1 MYNGAQGAFKKLI
14 YEFGQ
19 PIDGCPNIVPMVE
32 PLEKFGNQISKS
44 PQYVSVQLLEFSA
57 KKLKTS
63 FFALIQRFFFELIL
77 FFLGGGHIL
86 LENDCNYPKKNK
98 FFDLI
103 CFSTLRVYIV
113 FFNALSV

>member
-19 PIDGCPNIVPMVE
+19 PIDGCRNIVPMVE
-32 PLEKFGNQISKS
+32 PLEKFGNQISGS
-44 PQYVSVQLLEFSA
+44 PQYVLVQLLEFSA

-63 FFALIQRFFFELIL
+63 LFALIQRFLFELIL
-77 FFLGGGHIL
+77 FFGGGHIL
-86 LENDCNYPKKNK
+86 LENDCNYPKKNN

-113 FFNALSV
+113 FFYALSV